1 MNANEP
7 TSESTDAASEQNTA
21 ACKSK
26 PSGCC
31 SPHMSLLVA
40 VIAIVIAVYALVA
53 GRSHTADMQVQD
65 RLTNIEEQVA
75 SINTHLD
82 QLGEDVKSNREH
94 LIHTKLQKALENVQ
108 EIGQMATTETR
119 SRLQEIE
126 TMLHDIISPEVKE
139 TAPAPTAETPAEAPV
154 TPAEQPATTES
165 APAAT
170 APGAADEPASS
181 TEPQTP
187 ADSTAP
193 AADAPA
199 ATTPDTSGDKPASTP
214 QAF

>member
-7 TSESTDAASEQNTA
+7 TSENTDTPSEQNA
-21 ACKSK
+21 AGCKSK

-40 VIAIVIAVYALVA
+40 GIAIVIAVYALVA
-53 GRSHTADMQVQD
+53 GRNHTADMQVQD

-75 SINTHLD
+75 SVNTHLD

-139 TAPAPTAETPAEAPV
+139 TAPAPAAETPAEAPA
-154 TPAEQPATTES
+154 TPAEQPATTEPAPTTS
-165 APAAT
+165 APDTAA
-170 APGAADEPASS
+170 
-181 TEPQTP
+181 EPQTP
-187 ADSTAP
+187 ADSTPPAP
-193 AADAPA
+193 DAPA
-199 ATTPDTSGDKPASTP
+199 ATTPDTSATDKPASTP